1 MTLIEQIT
9 AQLVRRGK
17 SQSAARRH
25 AKSIPARKRR
35 AFLGAVAK
43 QGKAGTGLLGLPQGL
58 ALPGVAQAQITVTQS
73 PSGQTKV
80 VVQQQTTPKKRKSTK
95 RKSTKRKSTK
105 KAAPKKMGLTT
116 KKYVAASRRITALL
130 KANKIPLRQGKGS
143 YTDYTS
149 GTTAQKAKKFVTIY
163 KSALKQNGYRS
174 SGAISDIGKMNRKRK
189 STGIQAKWKAASQ
202 KFQIAK
208 KFPYY
213 YTARR
218 TIKPAIRAI
227 PGTGATP
234 FSRLSDR
241 DQRRVVQYLNNTAVG
256 QTMRGKGARKQVPLS
271 IIRANRPTRSRKV
284 GVAQTQGRFMVS
296 DAPVWKR
303 ISAQKTMQQIR
314 SQLKRK
320 GYQGKLAG
328 KGVNKQKLAKQLAKR
343 L

>member
-17 SQSAARRH
+17 SQSVARKH
-25 AKSIPARKRR
+25 AKSIPASKRR
-35 AFLGAVAK
+35 SFLGAVAK

-58 ALPGVAQAQITVTQS
+58 ALPGIAQAQITVTQS

-80 VVQQQTTPKKRKSTK
+80 VVQQQAIPKK

-149 GTTAQKAKKFVTIY
+149 GTTAQKAKKFVTMY
-163 KSALKQNGYRS
+163 KSALKQKGYRS
-174 SGAISDIGKMNRKRK
+174 SGAISDIGKMNQKRK
-189 STGIQAKWKAASQ
+189 SAGIQAKWKAASQ

-284 GVAQTQGRFMVS
+284 GVAQTQGRFMIS
-296 DAPVWKR
+296 NAPAWER
-303 ISAQKTMQQIR
+303 ILAQKSMQQIR

-320 GYQGKLAG
+320 GYKGKLAG